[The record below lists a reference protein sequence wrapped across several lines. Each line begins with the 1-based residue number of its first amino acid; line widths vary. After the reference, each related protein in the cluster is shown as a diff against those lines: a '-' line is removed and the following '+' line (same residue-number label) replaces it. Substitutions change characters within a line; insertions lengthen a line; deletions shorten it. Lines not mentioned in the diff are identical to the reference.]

1 MLETEDRDEDI
12 FFDTNGTD
20 NDLEFAEANA
30 KNKFG
35 QNSINQ
41 YKGILKKFNLWLS
54 ANNYHECLTNSLCV
68 NIEESIKVPI
78 NLEVFK
84 KYVGYATRSK
94 DGLSK
99 VLSKSTFNK
108 IKQSLY
114 YLYWYKKKRVDQRT
128 AEFLKESGK
137 NFNRTR
143 ASAIEAAPIGIYE
156 DRVGKCARLI
166 NGLKWLAKEATFL
179 TSHEVH
185 KLNGEVRELQSK
197 INLFIQNT
205 GIGNVSIETLIQESE
220 NRMMNK
226 IHDINTII
234 RNEIRALATSSTFP
248 NSNTTSTS
256 SMLVE
261 NTGNILEVDYSNVF
275 STMNVDTQDQNDLSY
290 RKISKWY
297 TWGGRLH
304 IVPEQFKFPTGK
316 SVSII
321 SLWRL
326 WFDGNR
332 NYSIESSGD
341 VVIPPY
347 RLLKDTKDF
356 GKYSH
361 LYSKAST
368 CMKAFSD
375 VAIREGFVMSQKD
388 IEKSNIAQLEII
400 FQKVKDVLD
409 GEIGNLTLNRKGND
423 TPYTTYF
430 SNLPPEYKN
439 KYTKKKHCF

>member
-114 YLYWYKKKRVDQRT
+114 YLYWYKKTVVDQRT

-156 DRVGKCARLI
+156 DHVGKCAMMI
-166 NGLKWLAKEATFL
+166 NGLKWLAKEATFSRTGDRLVLAPTLACL
-179 TSHEVH
+179 TNLASH
-185 KLNGEVRELQSK
+185 
-197 INLFIQNT
+197 
-205 GIGNVSIETLIQESE
+205 
-220 NRMMNK
+220 
-226 IHDINTII
+226 
-234 RNEIRALATSSTFP
+234 
-248 NSNTTSTS
+248 
-256 SMLVE
+256 
-261 NTGNILEVDYSNVF
+261 
-275 STMNVDTQDQNDLSY
+275 
-290 RKISKWY
+290 
-297 TWGGRLH
+297 
-304 IVPEQFKFPTGK
+304 
-316 SVSII
+316 
-321 SLWRL
+321 
-326 WFDGNR
+326 
-332 NYSIESSGD
+332 
-341 VVIPPY
+341 
-347 RLLKDTKDF
+347 
-356 GKYSH
+356 
-361 LYSKAST
+361 
-368 CMKAFSD
+368 
-375 VAIREGFVMSQKD
+375 
-388 IEKSNIAQLEII
+388 
-400 FQKVKDVLD
+400 
-409 GEIGNLTLNRKGND
+409 
-423 TPYTTYF
+423 
-430 SNLPPEYKN
+430 
-439 KYTKKKHCF
+439 